1 MDRIEGRHPV
11 MEAIKAGRP
20 IEKILVAKQVRGR
33 PIDELLTLAEE
44 AGVRVQFVDRE
55 LLDRESEQRNHQGV
69 VAIAAPKRFVDLD
82 EIVEIAKGRGEDP
95 FILILDGLEDPHNVG
110 SLLRTA
116 HAAGVHGV
124 VMRERRAVGLTS
136 TVAKVSAGA
145 IEYVEIAQVVNLG
158 QAIEQL
164 KEKGLWIAGADMDGD
179 TIYGT
184 KLTGPLAVVVGA
196 EGKGISRL
204 IREKCDFVVSLPMQG
219 QVASLNA
226 SVAGALVLYEVV
238 RQRQSRA

>member
-1 MDRIEGRHPV
+1 MDRIEGRHPII
-11 MEAIKAGRP
+11 EAIKAGRP
-20 IEKILVAKQVRGR
+20 MEKILVAKQVRGR
-33 PIDELLTLAEE
+33 PIDELLQLAEQ
-44 AGVRVQFVDRE
+44 AGIRVQFVERE

-82 EIVEIAKGRGEDP
+82 EIVANARQRGEDP
-95 FILILDGLEDPHNVG
+95 FVLILDGLEDPHNVG

-124 VMRERRAVGLTS
+124 VIRERRAVGLTS

-145 IEYVEIAQVVNLG
+145 IEYVDIAQVVNLG
-158 QAIEQL
+158 QAVEQL
-164 KEKGLWIAGADMDGD
+164 KAKGLWIAGADMDGQP
-179 TIYGT
+179 IYSA

-204 IREKCDFVVSLPMQG
+204 VREKCDFVVSLPMKG

-226 SVAGALVLYEVV
+226 GVAGALVLYEVV
-238 RQRQSRA
+238 RQRQA